1 MKAVDNYEREFVP
14 IKRISGVTADG
25 WLQVELVDGTVVQV
39 AFADGQKISC
49 KWPEGRAEMARPLFR
64 FDRDV
69 LAADDVALVGI
80 EFVTRKK
87 AV

>member
-1 MKAVDNYEREFVP
+1 M
-14 IKRISGVTADG
+14 
-25 WLQVELVDGTVVQV
+25 ELVDGTVVQV
-39 AFADGQKISC
+39 AFAEGQKISC